1 MEDRGLHLA
10 LQIPAGYGSEF
21 ASACRLPGVDKTGFI
36 DAAVFV
42 AAAKEAGRGKFDA
55 FLADRATIEDDL
67 ATSPPRSA
75 LEPVVLLALMARET
89 SRVGLVATTSTTYK

>member
-1 MEDRGLHLA
+1 MQDRGLHLA

-21 ASACRLPGVDKTGFI
+21 ASACRLPDVDNTGFI

-55 FLADRATIEDDL
+55 VFLADRATIEDDL
-67 ATSPPRSA
+67 ATSPPTSA
-75 LEPVVLLALMARET
+75 LEPVVLLPRAGGPPG
-89 SRVGLVATTSTTYK
+89 SDGP